1 VSTHGD
7 PNRAIAAEQQAADF
21 VAARA
26 CRPSPR
32 LDNEIGEWL
41 VQSPLHAIAY
51 AKAERAWDEAERLK
65 SLSAGETM
73 ACDTVAGAA
82 VIAAYNDR
90 EDSDASDPLI
100 APALTRRRIMAGG
113 AAAAAASVVAG
124 WAYWWRPDGTRHL
137 TTAVGEMRNVVLA
150 DGSRLHLNTNSHA
163 VVTIS
168 PNRRFVRL
176 LRGEAYFDV
185 AHDPT
190 APFDVEA
197 AGSVV
202 RALGTA
208 FNIKLRDDLAEL
220 TVTDGLVG
228 VRTEEGATGK
238 VPAGDA
244 AVIRSHFVGLRTLEP
259 RAVDQRTVWR
269 DHIVEFNGETL
280 EQAVAELNRYR
291 DRPIVI
297 EDQRL
302 AALPVGGRFR
312 VDDIDDFLA
321 ALRQTL
327 PIAAAVDSDGGILLM
342 ADDRPTPRDTTGP
355 IPTPMTAG
363 PAKAVPT
370 S

>member
-1 VSTHGD
+1 MASWSRIPEEPAPST
-7 PNRAIAAEQQAADF
+7 
-21 VAARA
+21 
-26 CRPSPR
+26 
-32 LDNEIGEWL
+32 
-41 VQSPLHAIAY
+41 
-51 AKAERAWDEAERLK
+51 
-65 SLSAGETM
+65 
-73 ACDTVAGAA
+73 
-82 VIAAYNDR
+82 
-90 EDSDASDPLI
+90 
-100 APALTRRRIMAGG
+100 
-113 AAAAAASVVAG
+113 
-124 WAYWWRPDGTRHL
+124 
-137 TTAVGEMRNVVLA
+137 
-150 DGSRLHLNTNSHA
+150 
-163 VVTIS
+163 
-168 PNRRFVRL
+168 
-176 LRGEAYFDV
+176 
-185 AHDPT
+185 
-190 APFDVEA
+190 
-197 AGSVV
+197 
-202 RALGTA
+202 
-208 FNIKLRDDLAEL
+208 
-220 TVTDGLVG
+220 
-228 VRTEEGATGK
+228 TGK